1 MQNNIKPL
9 FPEEKRQVYQIRV
22 KKGIYELALKIA
34 ERLYP
39 FAEKPD
45 IGAFLEQAIT
55 ITAYDLGLVEKEPKP
70 FYNPQTKEAYNE
82 IDTPLLV
89 PNENNLLGG
98 NLIDTYL
105 DADK

>member
-55 ITAYDLGLVEKEPKP
+55 ITAYDLGLVEEEPIYKLQMKEV
-70 FYNPQTKEAYNE
+70 YNE
-82 IDTPLLV
+82 VVLPL

>member
-9 FPEEKRQVYQIRV
+9 FPEEKRQAYQIRV

-55 ITAYDLGLVEKEPKP
+55 ITAYDLGLVKEV
-70 FYNPQTKEAYNE
+70 YNE
-82 IDTPLLV
+82 EEPFFESRMEVTLPL

>member
-55 ITAYDLGLVEKEPKP
+55 ITAYDLGLV
-70 FYNPQTKEAYNE
+70 KEAYNE
-82 IDTPLLV
+82 EEPFYERQMEVALPL

>member
-9 FPEEKRQVYQIRV
+9 FPEEKRQAYQIRI

-55 ITAYDLGLVEKEPKP
+55 ITAYDLGLV
-70 FYNPQTKEAYNE
+70 KEAYNQE
-82 IDTPLLV
+82 EPFFELKSRMEVTLPV

>member
-55 ITAYDLGLVEKEPKP
+55 ITAYDLGLV
-70 FYNPQTKEAYNE
+70 KEAYNE
-82 IDTPLLV
+82 KEPFYERRMEVTLPV

>member
-9 FPEEKRQVYQIRV
+9 FPEEKRQAYQIRV

-70 FYNPQTKEAYNE
+70 LYNPET
-82 IDTPLLV
+82 
-89 PNENNLLGG
+89 NENNLLSG

-105 DADK
+105 NADK